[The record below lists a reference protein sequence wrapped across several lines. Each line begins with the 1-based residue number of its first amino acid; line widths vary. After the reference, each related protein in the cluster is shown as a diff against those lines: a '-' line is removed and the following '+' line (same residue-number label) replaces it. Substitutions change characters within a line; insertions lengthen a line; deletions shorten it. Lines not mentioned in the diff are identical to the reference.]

1 MINGEKF
8 KHLSDENRMEIQ
20 NGLNTGCTFKQ
31 IGRRIGKDPTTVSKE
46 VKKHIEVRPAK
57 DAQNTVLCETL
68 IKAPFVCNGCKK
80 VHYCKKERHV
90 YVARKAHA
98 EYKELLSDART
109 GIMVRDGILFRI
121 AAIRSNSCLVMPGR
135 MWTVLFSMSFLLPQA
150 FLSVMPYLL

>member
-57 DAQNTVLCETL
+57 DAQNTVLCEKSMYWIRGSP
-68 IKAPFVCNGCKK
+68 IKSFISWHISPM
-80 VHYCKKERHV
+80 
-90 YVARKAHA
+90 
-98 EYKELLSDART
+98 T
-109 GIMVRDGILFRI
+109 
-121 AAIRSNSCLVMPGR
+121 PGP
-135 MWTVLFSMSFLLPQA
+135 SSPGFLNPLKT
-150 FLSVMPYLL
+150 